1 MKQFAKKVSAV
12 LRTVFGYGIML
23 CLFAGGL
30 TFFGY
35 LAAMFIGGE
44 VATAICVVIYKKII
58 PVIIYASTL
67 LVILGLIVMYL
78 NGEVALT
85 ANKKEASKHEGEH

>member
-1 MKQFAKKVSAV
+1 MKEICKKISQV

-35 LAAMFIGGE
+35 LAALVIGGE
-44 VATAICVVIYKKII
+44 TATAICVFIYKTII
-58 PVIIYASTL
+58 PIIIKCSTT
-67 LVILGLIVMYL
+67 LVLLGLLVMYL
-78 NGEVALT
+78 NGELALPSD
-85 ANKKEASKHEGEH
+85 KKKASKHKGEI

>member
-1 MKQFAKKVSAV
+1 MKDICKKISAV
-12 LRTVFGYGIML
+12 LRVVFGYGIMI

-35 LAAMFIGGE
+35 LAALIIGGD
-44 VATAICVVIYKKII
+44 AAAAICAFIYKTII
-58 PVIIYASTL
+58 PYIIKLSTGCVL
-67 LVILGLIVMYL
+67 LGLLVMYL

-85 ANKKEASKHEGEH
+85 AHKRHRVKHEGEM